1 MHLRR
6 EILIFR
12 NFAIFLLITLL
23 VSCGSKEVKP
33 VSEDSKITQEAFTL
47 AEIVIDAYI
56 NDNRATLESN
66 FTKDGYRE
74 LITDIKIFDSAELT
88 FTPTWVE
95 IEDSVVSITVSWKG
109 TWTVSGEKKEERG
122 VAVFVFEERPLKL
135 SHVLK
140 ENP

>member
-1 MHLRR
+1 M
-6 EILIFR
+6 IFR

-140 ENP
+140 ENPFRQPE